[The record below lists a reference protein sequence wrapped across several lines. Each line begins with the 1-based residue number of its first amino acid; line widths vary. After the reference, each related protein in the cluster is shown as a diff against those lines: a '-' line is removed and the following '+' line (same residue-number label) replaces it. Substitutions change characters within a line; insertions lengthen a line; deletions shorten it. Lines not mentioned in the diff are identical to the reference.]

1 MIRRAELISGISI
14 RTGDTKK
21 ASGEFLDVFVNIIRE
36 KLKAE
41 EEVEVSGLG
50 TFRTEK
56 REAYRGRNPQTG
68 EEIDISEVNAI
79 YFKPDDKFKEN
90 VNI

>member
-1 MIRRAELISGISI
+1 MIKKSELISRIII

-21 ASGEFLDVFVNIIRE
+21 ATEKFLNVFMNIIRE
-36 KLKAE
+36 KLKAG
-41 EEVEVSGLG
+41 EEVEVEGLG
-50 TFRTEK
+50 TFRTSK
-56 REAYRGRNPQTG
+56 RDAYRGRNPQTG

-79 YFKPDDKFKEN
+79 YFKPDDKFKSN